1 MTVAA
6 RWNVFCFCS
15 IPPFRNFSIF
25 KSRHRLILDAES
37 ADAMPNKHYIERRWI
52 LIIDLPTISSML
64 RRIRF
69 NQHLIDMLPFSR
81 FHGMMAIDPLENSI
95 EIDD

>member
-1 MTVAA
+1 
-6 RWNVFCFCS
+6 
-15 IPPFRNFSIF
+15 
-25 KSRHRLILDAES
+25 
-37 ADAMPNKHYIERRWI
+37 
-52 LIIDLPTISSML
+52 ML